1 MGKASHS
8 VSGFQTR
15 SSNQKGCQVS
25 KQNLCA
31 AVTVKM
37 LQEDAKH
44 KPVFCVKEGREKDGG
59 ESGRRGCAG
68 ARLPDKGGDH
78 LLVTTC
84 QCPLCA
90 TSRLYP
96 EFLLFSLGLFAWI
109 KLDTKEQKLR
119 LEALNR
125 QLVALNMEN
134 EEVDYLL
141 NEADEAQLYERLARE
156 RGYVYADEKV
166 YYNVTPGN

>member
-31 AVTVKM
+31 AVAVKM

-59 ESGRRGCAG
+59 ESGSRGCVG
-68 ARLPDKGGDH
+68 ARLPNKGGDH

-90 TSRLYP
+90 TSRPYP
-96 EFLLFSLGLFAWI
+96 ELLLFSLGLSSSLE
-109 KLDTKEQKLR
+109 KR
-119 LEALNR
+119 LTLSHIPEGKRGRGRCGHVNWKKWVKGTNI
-125 QLVALNMEN
+125 QL
-134 EEVDYLL
+134 
-141 NEADEAQLYERLARE
+141 
-156 RGYVYADEKV
+156 
-166 YYNVTPGN
+166 